1 MNAGHPFEHGAAIG
15 DTAYVHTMTDADR
28 VTLKEL
34 TAAINRRAAAQE
46 ETNKQNSWAG
56 ERIPRKG

>member
-34 TAAINRRAAAQE
+34 TAAQE